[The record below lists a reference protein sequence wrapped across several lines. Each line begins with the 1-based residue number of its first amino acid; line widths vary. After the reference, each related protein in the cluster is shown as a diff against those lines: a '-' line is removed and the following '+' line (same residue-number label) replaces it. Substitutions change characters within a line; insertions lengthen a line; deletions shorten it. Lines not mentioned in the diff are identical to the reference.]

1 MDSSVAGL
9 GKLRGAGSVMSWD
22 IDIDN
27 LHLGGCPYAPGAKG
41 NVATEDVVYM
51 LNGLGLKTNINLEQL
66 IETGRW
72 ISEQLGRETNSRAA
86 AALIVAKARK
96 EAAKAAKL

>member
-1 MDSSVAGL
+1 
-9 GKLRGAGSVMSWD
+9 
-22 IDIDN
+22 
-27 LHLGGCPYAPGAKG
+27 
-41 NVATEDVVYM
+41 M